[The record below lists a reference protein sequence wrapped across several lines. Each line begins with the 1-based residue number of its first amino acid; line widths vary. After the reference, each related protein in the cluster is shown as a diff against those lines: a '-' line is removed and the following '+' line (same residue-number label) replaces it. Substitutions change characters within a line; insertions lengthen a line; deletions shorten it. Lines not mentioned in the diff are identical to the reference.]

1 MRWFVC
7 LSKLLSLSISS
18 ILLVSCSSPVYHK
31 GNEQI
36 KHDSDLLDNLI
47 DKSKNRIYR
56 QNYNPVSIHKR
67 GFFIG
72 LKPFTIN
79 NGQALPVRFE
89 AEGVSLNS
97 SRNMSLKEIAKL
109 IRTATSLPIILDET
123 LKKEIKGT
131 QDDGASLYEKLDNGM
146 ENSQKLQDYVN
157 SYEQSD
163 DIPVNFKGKLSDFLN
178 QVSSHY
184 DSTWRYDNGMIIFS
198 KYQVK
203 TFTIASLPTTI
214 KTTSELNMGLSG
226 SVPGSSGSGSGS
238 GGDSIGVTHN
248 VSVKTNL
255 TTWDDIKKS
264 IGIIIGGAGTFN
276 IAEGMSSVTVKTTP
290 SNMLRVED
298 YIDSLNKKL
307 RNQVTI
313 SVTVYSLKLNNNSEW
328 NYSLSSL
335 FSALKGRVSGTL
347 GVDSLTS
354 GDNQAMSGVMNSNAK
369 FLLDILDSQGKVS
382 VTDSAT
388 VTTMSGQP
396 VPLQVANARGY
407 VSQITTTVSDNVTST
422 SATTSAV
429 NTGFSLD
436 ILPKV
441 LNDGKVL
448 VQYGVNISSLVG
460 AQNGFDNVKIG
471 ENNIQLP
478 NINQHAFI
486 QESLMKNDETLV
498 LAGYQKS
505 DTESGDSGKG
515 NPNFKI
521 LGGSRNAIMNKQ
533 LIIICLTPTI
543 INLDADNDG

>member
-1 MRWFVC
+1 
-7 LSKLLSLSISS
+7 
-18 ILLVSCSSPVYHK
+18 
-31 GNEQI
+31 
-36 KHDSDLLDNLI
+36 
-47 DKSKNRIYR
+47 
-56 QNYNPVSIHKR
+56 
-67 GFFIG
+67 
-72 LKPFTIN
+72 
-79 NGQALPVRFE
+79 
-89 AEGVSLNS
+89 
-97 SRNMSLKEIAKL
+97 
-109 IRTATSLPIILDET
+109 
-123 LKKEIKGT
+123 
-131 QDDGASLYEKLDNGM
+131 
-146 ENSQKLQDYVN
+146 
-157 SYEQSD
+157 
-163 DIPVNFKGKLSDFLN
+163 
-178 QVSSHY
+178 
-184 DSTWRYDNGMIIFS
+184 
-198 KYQVK
+198 
-203 TFTIASLPTTI
+203 
-214 KTTSELNMGLSG
+214 
-226 SVPGSSGSGSGS
+226 
-238 GGDSIGVTHN
+238 
-248 VSVKTNL
+248 
-255 TTWDDIKKS
+255 
-264 IGIIIGGAGTFN
+264 
-276 IAEGMSSVTVKTTP
+276 
-290 SNMLRVED
+290 MLRVED

-335 FSALKGRVSGTL
+335 FSALKGRFSGTL

-354 GDNQAMSGVMNSNAK
+354 GNNQAMSGVMNSNTK

-382 VTDSAT
+382 VADSAT

-521 LGGSRNAIMNKQ
+521 LGGSRDAIMNKQ